1 MHDDIVRILSP
12 LLVVAA
18 MAAMQM
24 AQPAL
29 RDGAAANLAGGW
41 TRTALATS
49 CHGTR
54 LGNNLGSACATRPA
68 QL

>member
-12 LLVVAA
+12 LLIVAA

-24 AQPAL
+24 ARPDMGVSDVAGDWAQPAV
-29 RDGAAANLAGGW
+29 
-41 TRTALATS
+41 TSS

-54 LGNNLGSACATRPA
+54 LGNNLGSACVAPLTQP
-68 QL
+68 